1 MQAAL
6 TILAS
11 NNEAP
16 VAEAECLLVIMAV
29 ITATE
34 DQFQKYLAAA
44 YQYIMKGIKKT
55 DAINVSK
62 CAISIMGDAAQALGQ
77 VRDREREREKN
88 IYVSFFFFDILR
100 FDMSSTSTV
109 VVILSFFFF
118 F

>member
-77 VRDREREREKN
+77 VRDRERERRK
-88 IYVSFFFFDILR
+88 YMFCFFFCLIY
-100 FDMSSTSTV
+100 
-109 VVILSFFFF
+109 
-118 F
+118 